1 METNIGVKMVVSAR
15 TAASLFLRSGMF
27 IVNFVIITKFPLV
40 LCVLK
45 TVKMIC
51 NSNVYL
57 TNKYNFVSTH
67 LFWGRHWNS
76 QQRISWS
83 MIYGLVGLTIYCNCD
98 KRNVYIQ
105 SNTFKGPYNL
115 IQCGIK
121 WSTSSYLWNVCT
133 CKFSCTALLFFF
145 EVPNY

>member
-57 TNKYNFVSTH
+57 INQYAFVLRPALEFTTENFLKHDLWFGWSDHLLQLRQKERLYPIKYF
-67 LFWGRHWNS
+67 
-76 QQRISWS
+76 
-83 MIYGLVGLTIYCNCD
+83 
-98 KRNVYIQ
+98 
-105 SNTFKGPYNL
+105 
-115 IQCGIK
+115 
-121 WSTSSYLWNVCT
+121 
-133 CKFSCTALLFFF
+133 
-145 EVPNY
+145 